1 MTSMDEKTYLRITLG
16 LALAGTAFSGYLSAV
31 RLLTGS
37 CAFNES
43 CPFFLGY
50 PACWYGFA
58 MFASMF
64 ATGLISY
71 YGNLETASAAKI
83 IGGISFLGT
92 VFAGHFV
99 WIEVSSWLA
108 AGNPGY
114 PLVLPTCVYGLIFY
128 VAVLALSGWMIDQLR
143 ESYAGLRESRRS

>member
-1 MTSMDEKTYLRITLG
+1 MTSMDEKTYLRIALG
-16 LALAGTAFSGYLSAV
+16 LALGGTAFSGYLSAV

-37 CAFNES
+37 CAFDES

-58 MFASMF
+58 MFASIF
-64 ATGLISY
+64 ATGLVSY
-71 YGNLETASAAKI
+71 YGDLKAESAAKI

-99 WIEVSSWLA
+99 WIEISSWLA
-108 AGNPGY
+108 AGNSGY
-114 PLVLPTCVYGLIFY
+114 PLVLPTCVYGLTFY
-128 VAVLALSGWMIDQLR
+128 LAVLVLSVWMITR
-143 ESYAGLRESRRS
+143 SRVVPA

>member
-1 MTSMDEKTYLRITLG
+1 MNGKTYLKITLG
-16 LALAGTAFSGYLSAV
+16 LGLGGTVFSGYLSAV

-58 MFASMF
+58 MFASIL
-64 ATGLISY
+64 AAALISY
-71 YGNLETASAAKI
+71 SGKLQAESAAKI
-83 IGGISFLGT
+83 IGGLSLLGT
-92 VFAGHFV
+92 LFAGRFV
-99 WIEVSSWLA
+99 WIEISSWLA

-114 PLVLPTCVYGLIFY
+114 SLVLSTCVYGLVFY
-128 VAVLALSGWMIDQLR
+128 VAILFLSGWMIEQPK
-143 ESYAGLRESRRS
+143 ESYAGLRAKAGERR

>member
-1 MTSMDEKTYLRITLG
+1 MTSDEKTYLRITLG
-16 LALAGTAFSGYLSAV
+16 LALGGTAFSGYLSAV

-64 ATGLISY
+64 ATGLAAC
-71 YGNLETASAAKI
+71 YGNLKAESAARV
-83 IGGISFLGT
+83 IGSISFLGT
-92 VFAGHFV
+92 VFAGRFV
-99 WIEVSSWLA
+99 WIEISSYLA
-108 AGNPGY
+108 SGNPGY
-114 PLVLPTCVYGLIFY
+114 PLVLPTCVYGLVFY
-128 VAVLALSGWMIDQLR
+128 LAVLVLSGWVIT
-143 ESYAGLRESRRS
+143 RRRVVPA

>member
-1 MTSMDEKTYLRITLG
+1 VDYVRTRSG
-16 LALAGTAFSGYLSAV
+16 GTAFSGYLSAV

-37 CAFNES
+37 CVFDES

-58 MFASMF
+58 MFASIL

-71 YGNLETASAAKI
+71 YRDLKASSAAKI
-83 IGGISFLGT
+83 TGGISFLGT
-92 VFAGHFV
+92 VFAGRLV
-99 WIEVSSWLA
+99 WLEISSWFA

-128 VAVLALSGWMIDQLR
+128 VGVLVLSGWMIDR
-143 ESYAGLRESRRS
+143 PEESYAGLRESRRS

>member
-1 MTSMDEKTYLRITLG
+1 MDEKTYLRITIGLG
-16 LALAGTAFSGYLSAV
+16 LGGTLFSGYLSAV

-58 MFASMF
+58 MFASILG
-64 ATGLISY
+64 AGLISY
-71 YGNLETASAAKI
+71 YGKLNTESAAKI

-92 VFAGHFV
+92 LFAGRFV
-99 WIEVSSWLA
+99 WIEISSWLA

-114 PLVLPTCVYGLIFY
+114 PLIMPTCVYGLAFY
-128 VAVLALSGWMIDQLR
+128 VAVLFLSGWMIGQPK
-143 ESYAGLRESRRS
+143 EIYAGLREGRRS

>member
-1 MTSMDEKTYLRITLG
+1 MTSDEKTYLRITLG
-16 LALAGTAFSGYLSAV
+16 LALGGTAFSGYLSAV

-64 ATGLISY
+64 TTGLFAY
-71 YGNLETASAAKI
+71 YGNLRGESAARI
-83 IGGISFLGT
+83 IGAISLLGT

-99 WIEVSSWLA
+99 WIEISSWLA
-108 AGNPGY
+108 SGNSGY
-114 PLVLPTCVYGLIFY
+114 SLVLPTCVYGLVFY
-128 VAVLALSGWMIDQLR
+128 MAILFLSGWMIT
-143 ESYAGLRESRRS
+143 RRRVVPA

>member
-1 MTSMDEKTYLRITLG
+1 MTSDERTYLRITLG
-16 LALAGTAFSGYLSAV
+16 LALGGTAFSGYLSAM

-58 MFASMF
+58 MFASMLS
-64 ATGLISY
+64 TGLFAY
-71 YGNLETASAAKI
+71 YGNLRVESAARI
-83 IGGISFLGT
+83 IGGISLLGT

-99 WIEVSSWLA
+99 WIEISSWLA
-108 AGNPGY
+108 SGNSNY
-114 PLVLPTCVYGLIFY
+114 SLVLPTCVYGLVFY
-128 VAVLALSGWMIDQLR
+128 LAILFLSGWMIT
-143 ESYAGLRESRRS
+143 RRRVVPA

>member
-1 MTSMDEKTYLRITLG
+1 MDEKTYLRITLG
-16 LALAGTAFSGYLSAV
+16 LALGGTLFSGYLSAV

-58 MFASMF
+58 MFASILG
-64 ATGLISY
+64 AGLISY
-71 YGNLETASAAKI
+71 YGKLKTESAAKI
-83 IGGISFLGT
+83 IGGFSFLGT
-92 VFAGHFV
+92 LFAGRFV
-99 WIEVSSWLA
+99 WIEISSWL

-114 PLVLPTCVYGLIFY
+114 PLIMPTCVYGLVFY
-128 VAVLALSGWMIDQLR
+128 MAALFLSGWMIIQPK
-143 ESYAGLRESRRS
+143 EISAGLKEGRRS